1 MRFLFIDQYLDSFT
15 KQAEGPHTIPHVS
28 APHATPHIPTKIV
41 PEHKTLHTPIVNEF
55 IKKNK
60 GKFVV
65 DNDHK
70 KNLAKK
76 YFLDH
81 AKTELHMNEKD
92 AQNFARESLKSLMK
106 HESSA
111 KLTFGEKGFH
121 SKMKTLKNISI
132 GTSVLVGLAGLSK
145 LILGMSFKSK
155 DKENNALF
163 EEVNSE
169 SQIPLKE
176 TALKA
181 LNKETNP
188 EVKDEV
194 EELLSHLEIPPQYMV
209 NSPKDAVPVQRQ
221 LKVVE
226 ESLLKLQN
234 LPIQSPELKTQVSD
248 ALNTYKVTRKIQSL

>member
-15 KQAEGPHTIPHVS
+15 KQAEGPHVTHVPT
-28 APHATPHIPTKIV
+28 PHANPHRPTKIV
-41 PEHKTLHTPIVNEF
+41 PKHKSLHSPVVNEF

-60 GKFVV
+60 GKFIV

-81 AKTELHMNEKD
+81 AKTELHMSEKES
-92 AQNFARESLKSLMK
+92 QNFAHESLKSLMK

-111 KLTFGEKGFH
+111 RLTFGEKGFH
-121 SKMKTLKNISI
+121 SKMKTLKNISV

-155 DKENNALF
+155 DKDNNSLF

-176 TALKA
+176 TASKA
-181 LNKETNP
+181 LSKETNP

-226 ESLLKLQN
+226 ESLLKLQS
-234 LPIQSPELKTQVSD
+234 LPVESPELKTQVND
-248 ALNTYKVTRKIQSL
+248 ALNTFKVTRKLQSL